1 MAISTTPKNRF
12 GLHYFADTLHYREND
27 LRAWLPELR
36 DLGISWL
43 VLQAEA
49 TRAIPESFLKGIIS
63 AGIEPILQFNL
74 NLEHEPNIEE
84 LSPLLA
90 AYQDWGVKYVSFY
103 DRPNRRSA
111 WKAADWMQSNLVQRF
126 VERFVPLAEAAIEHG
141 MKPIFSPLEPG
152 GDYWDTAFLRVALQA
167 LLKQNKNALLEKL
180 IIGAYAG
187 AGEKQL
193 TWGIGGPERWVRARP
208 YFTPED
214 EQDERGFYI
223 FDWYRAICE
232 AILGVELPLMLFGAG
247 SPGAVALTEVEG
259 SKFGELK
266 EDEHLQ
272 RTISIV
278 KLVHDDVE
286 PPFFEKLPASILA
299 CNFWVLGSAGKPNN
313 SMSSQEV
320 NEKLHTPLHLWYR
333 TDGTTS
339 PLVGFLR
346 QWQEDHAREVVS
358 TAPEAKVQLQAAAVE
373 QFSTKAVDQQQVKPK
388 REQQSIQAEKEGGAK
403 THPIAAYLLI
413 PLNAQ
418 GSMEFELA
426 PIYPFIKKQNL
437 TVGFSLD
444 EAALAARV
452 IILDHQQNFP
462 LEEVERLRT
471 FGCKVVR
478 ISGLGMEI
486 AQFLSSL

>member
-36 DLGISWL
+36 NLGVSWL

-49 TRAIPESFLKGIIS
+49 TRAIPESFLKGIIG

-74 NLEHEPNIEE
+74 SLEQEYKAEE

-111 WKAADWMQSNLVQRF
+111 WKAVDWMQSNLVQRF
-126 VERFVPLAEAAIEHG
+126 IERFVPLAEAAIMHG

-152 GDYWDTAFLRVALQA
+152 GDYWDTAFLRVVLQT

-187 AGEKQL
+187 AGERQL

-208 YFTPED
+208 YFTPEG

-232 AILGVELPLMLFGAG
+232 AVLGVELPLMLFGAG
-247 SPGAVALTEVEG
+247 SPGAVALTSKEG
-259 SKFGELK
+259 QKVGELK

-272 RTISIV
+272 RTITIV
-278 KLVHDDVE
+278 KLVHDEVE
-286 PPFFEKLPASILA
+286 PPFFEKLPANILA
-299 CNFWVLGSAGKPNN
+299 CNFWVLGAASKPNN
-313 SMSSQEV
+313 PVSFEV
-320 NEKLHTPLHLWYR
+320 SEELQTPLHLWYR

-339 PLVGFLR
+339 PLIGFLR
-346 QWQEDHAREVVS
+346 QWQEEHGRQIVSAVPDVEIQVQDTPVEQTFKREVKQ
-358 TAPEAKVQLQAAAVE
+358 TVE
-373 QFSTKAVDQQQVKPK
+373 PK
-388 REQQSIQAEKEGGAK
+388 IDKMSIPIEKEREVK

-418 GSMEFELA
+418 GNMEFDIA

-462 LEEVERLRT
+462 LEEVERLRAR
-471 FGCKVVR
+471 GCKVVK